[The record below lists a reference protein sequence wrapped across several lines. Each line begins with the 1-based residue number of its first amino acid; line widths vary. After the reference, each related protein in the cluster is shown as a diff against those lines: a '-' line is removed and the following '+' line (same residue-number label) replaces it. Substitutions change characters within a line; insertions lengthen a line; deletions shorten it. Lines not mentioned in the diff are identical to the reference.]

1 MTTHKK
7 TGWRIEVVE
16 SEIDGFKAEVYP
28 PKTDDNADV
37 IQIEFVGETAAA
49 VKGLATKYL
58 DHVIDL
64 DGWSAVEA
72 AYTGAVKGDKDSIG
86 KAKAV
91 IGELLEVYEA
101 VDMEDGDLGV
111 WLAKAHWK
119 ARLTNIVLREAL
131 AAQPSLKSIIT
142 RDVIDAAESAPD
154 DIQIV
159 IDDMDGPED
168 DDEDDGDDEDG
179 DEDVCEEC
187 GEDED
192 YCDCDSDDDEE

>member
-7 TGWRIEVVE
+7 TGWRIEVVDNGVE
-16 SEIDGFKAEVYP
+16 FKAEVYP

-37 IQIEFVGETAAA
+37 IQIEFLGETKES

-64 DGWSAVEA
+64 DGWQSVEVLYTA
-72 AYTGAVKGDKDSIG
+72 AAKGEKDSIG
-86 KAKAV
+86 KAKDV
-91 IGELLEVYEA
+91 IGEILEVYEA
-101 VDMEDGDLGV
+101 AETEEGDVGI

-131 AAQPSLKSIIT
+131 AAQPSLKTIIT
-142 RDVIDAAESAPD
+142 REVLNASESAPD

-159 IDDMDGPED
+159 IDDMDGPEE
-168 DDEDDGDDEDG
+168 DEDEDG
-179 DEDVCEEC
+179 DDEDVCEEC

-192 YCDCDSDDDEE
+192 YCDCDSEDDEE